1 MKFLIIPVRGALAEN
16 YAKIYDALNLA
27 GDQDYATYFRRA
39 VNWAEATPDN
49 PYLEVN
55 RKCFGGEK
63 NEN

>member
-1 MKFLIIPVRGALAEN
+1 MKFLIIPVRETLAEDF
-16 YAKIYDALNLA
+16 AKIYDALNQA
-27 GDQDYATYFRRA
+27 CEQDYATSFRRT

-55 RKCFGGEK
+55 KKCFGGKK